1 MTSKPLPRLRMLRAS
16 NNRLAEFHASP
27 FVHLR
32 TLYLDSN
39 RLREIYELDKLP
51 KLDNLSLRNQVGGH
65 M

>member
-1 MTSKPLPRLRMLRAS
+1 MLRAS
-16 NNRLAEFHASP
+16 NNRLTEFHASN
-27 FVHLR
+27 FAHLR

-39 RLREIYELDKLP
+39 RLREIYELDKLS